1 MSLSKFESMLKT
13 NNVYF
18 FDATEFEDII
28 DYYIEIGKQNLAK
41 KALSLGLEQ
50 HPESSNLLILK
61 AEMLIFDQ
69 EFNTA
74 FRLLKRLEAIE
85 PNNAEVYI
93 QQADIYSKQNDHR
106 KAVELLDIA
115 MKYTDN
121 LLDVW
126 LLIGMEYIYLNDFNR
141 ARGFFEQCLEDNP
154 DDFAAL
160 FNVVYC
166 FDMQKNSD
174 KAISYLLEFIDIN
187 PYSEIAWHQ
196 LGRQYFTEAQYEEA
210 YRAFDFASLIDEAF
224 VGAYVEKAKTLEKLN
239 RPKEAIENYLISL
252 DLDDP
257 TSYVFYRIGRC
268 FEKLGDIEKAIKYY
282 AEATVED
289 PLLEKGWYALAKCY
303 QGQEDRSKALYYC
316 QALLNIDANN
326 FDYLKLYAD
335 LSFEL
340 ARYNECIES
349 LKVCVKLNQDDLGV
363 WLKLIDSMVLSGC
376 NTSALAYTEMGLK
389 IHMNTAALTYRL
401 GALHYLSGNEDV
413 GTLILEKAKNQ
424 DPEYI
429 LLIRE
434 VFPELFLKIYQDLN
448 SKA

>member
-1 MSLSKFESMLKT
+1 M
-13 NNVYF
+13 
-18 FDATEFEDII
+18 
-28 DYYIEIGKQNLAK
+28 
-41 KALSLGLEQ
+41 
-50 HPESSNLLILK
+50 
-61 AEMLIFDQ
+61 
-69 EFNTA
+69 
-74 FRLLKRLEAIE
+74 
-85 PNNAEVYI
+85 
-93 QQADIYSKQNDHR
+93 
-106 KAVELLDIA
+106 ELLDMA
-115 MKYTDN
+115 LKFTDN
-121 LLDVW
+121 LVDVW

-166 FDMQKNSD
+166 FDMQKNSA

-196 LGRQYFTEAQYEEA
+196 LGRQYFNEGQYEEA

-257 TSYVFYRIGRC
+257 TSYVFYRVGRC

-316 QALLNIDANN
+316 QALLNIDSNN

-340 ARYNECIES
+340 ARYDECIES
-349 LKVCVKLNQDDLGV
+349 LKACLKLNEGDLDV
-363 WLKLIDSMVLSGC
+363 WLKLIDSMVLSGL

-401 GALHYLSGNEDV
+401 GALHYLHGNQDM
-413 GTLILEKAKNQ
+413 GTLILKKAKDQ

-434 VFPELFLKIYQDLN
+434 VFPELFLKNYQDLN
-448 SKA
+448 PRA